1 MLQADAW
8 MRLPLVIAA
17 ASLGTHTGS
26 NGWSLSNLQFGNFAD
41 ELQAACALDA
51 ATTAVGQA
59 ATSLSPNRSVHT
71 YVCVQ
76 LLMDC
81 ASMHLPDKPDQVRI
95 VAMGTC
101 THLHTSG

>member
-1 MLQADAW
+1 VMLQADAW

-59 ATSLSPNRSVHT
+59 GDLTLPQQVSPHLR
-71 YVCVQ
+71 
-76 LLMDC
+76 LC
-81 ASMHLPDKPDQVRI
+81 AAANGLCKYAS
-95 VAMGTC
+95 A
-101 THLHTSG
+101 